1 MPRHG
6 CEVIDIHKL
15 RGETVT
21 FLIVDEVN
29 YGGKLMNADVVEAM
43 MRREKERRLMI
54 RNALVS

>member
-1 MPRHG
+1 MSRHG
-6 CEVIDIHKL
+6 CEVIDVHKL

-21 FLIVDEVN
+21 FSIIDEVN
-29 YGGKLMNADVVEAM
+29 YSGKLMNAGVVEAM